1 MKLFRIL
8 SHDKS
13 TEGITVIDTSFELN
27 KCLKHGYLDID
38 I

>member
-13 TEGITVIDTSFELN
+13 TEGITVIDTSFKLD